1 MDYLNVLLLFGT
13 GIIAGL
19 MNVMAGGGSALT
31 LPVLIFM
38 GLDGA
43 LANGTNRIAI
53 FVQSIFAVGS
63 FRQQKMHQFRESFK
77 MAVWTLPGGVLGAI
91 LAIKISDAW
100 FQRILALVLVWV
112 IISMIISPGNRRN
125 NRDSPAT
132 GRKWLVYP
140 AMFGIGFYGGFIQ
153 VGVGFIIM
161 AALFHLLR
169 STLVRVNMHKVF
181 IVLIYTIPA
190 LGIFIWSG
198 NVDWMLGLS
207 LAAGNSLGGW
217 WAARLSVKKG
227 DKIIRYALF
236 AAMLVMALKLLNV
249 F

>member
-1 MDYLNVLLLFGT
+1 MDFWQIPVLFAVGV
-13 GIIAGL
+13 IAGL
-19 MNVMAGGGSALT
+19 MNVMAGGGSAIT

-53 FVQSIFAVGS
+53 FVQNLFAVWS
-63 FRQQKMHQFRESFK
+63 FRQQKMHQFKTSFR
-77 MAVWTLPGGVLGAI
+77 MAVWTLPGGILGAF
-91 LAIKISDAW
+91 LAVKVSDEW
-100 FQRILALVLVWV
+100 FQRILAIVLVWV
-112 IISMIISPGNRRN
+112 IISMMMNPANRKN
-125 NRDSPAT
+125 QQEKT
-132 GRKWLVYP
+132 GRLPQWLVYP

-169 STLVRVNMHKVF
+169 ISLVQVNMHKVF

-190 LGIFIWSG
+190 LGIFVWSG
-198 NVDWMLGLS
+198 NVNWLLGLS

-217 WAARLSVKKG
+217 WAARMSVKKG
-227 DKIIRYALF
+227 DKIIRYVLF
-236 AAMLVMALKLLNV
+236 IAMFIMAIKLLNII
-249 F
+249 

>member
-1 MDYLNVLLLFGT
+1 MGIWYILILFAVGV
-13 GIIAGL
+13 IAGL
-19 MNVMAGGGSALT
+19 MNVMAGGGSAIT

-53 FVQSIFAVGS
+53 FVQNIFAVWS
-63 FRQQKMHQFRESFK
+63 FRQQKMHQFKTSFR
-77 MAVWTLPGGVLGAI
+77 MAVWTLPGGILGAF
-91 LAIKISDAW
+91 LAVKISNEW
-100 FQRILALVLVWV
+100 FQRILAIVLVWV
-112 IISMIISPGNRRN
+112 IISMMMNPANRKN
-125 NRDSPAT
+125 QAEKT
-132 GRKWLVYP
+132 GRRHWLIYP

-169 STLVRVNMHKVF
+169 VSLVEVNMHKVF
-181 IVLIYTIPA
+181 IVFIYTIPA

-198 NVDWMLGLS
+198 NVNWLLGVS

-227 DKIIRYALF
+227 DKIIRYVLF
-236 AAMLVMALKLLNV
+236 IAIFIMALKLLNII
-249 F
+249 

>member
-1 MDYLNVLLLFGT
+1 MDIWYIPLLFVV

-53 FVQSIFAVGS
+53 FVQNIFAVWS
-63 FRQQKMHQFRESFK
+63 FRQQKMHQFKTSFR
-77 MAVWTLPGGVLGAI
+77 MAVWTLPGGILGAY
-91 LAIKISDAW
+91 LAVKISDEW
-100 FQRILALVLVWV
+100 FQRILAIVLVWV
-112 IISMIISPGNRRN
+112 IISMMMNSANRKNPVEEAVR
-125 NRDSPAT
+125 RHQ
-132 GRKWLVYP
+132 WLVYP
-140 AMFGIGFYGGFIQ
+140 AMFGVGFYGGFIQ

-169 STLVRVNMHKVF
+169 ISLVQVNMHKVF
-181 IVLIYTIPA
+181 IVFVYTIPA
-190 LGIFIWSG
+190 LGVFIWSG
-198 NVDWMLGLS
+198 NVNWLLGLS

-217 WAARLSVKKG
+217 WAARMSVKKG
-227 DKIIRYALF
+227 DKIIRYVLF
-236 AAMLVMALKLLNV
+236 IAMFIMAIKLLNII
-249 F
+249 

>member
-1 MDYLNVLLLFGT
+1 MDYLNVLLLFGVGT
-13 GIIAGL
+13 VAGL

-53 FVQSIFAVGS
+53 FVQNIFAVWS

-77 MAVWTLPGGVLGAI
+77 MAAWTLPGGVLGAM

-100 FQRILALVLVWV
+100 FQRILAMVLIWV
-112 IISMIISPGNRRN
+112 IISMIISPGNRKN
-125 NRDSPAT
+125 SGASPGPRRT
-132 GRKWLVYP
+132 WLVYP

-169 STLVRVNMHKVF
+169 STLVLVNMHKVF
-181 IVLIYTIPA
+181 IVMIYTVPA

-198 NVDWMLGLS
+198 NVDWVPGLS

-227 DKIIRYALF
+227 DKIIRYVLF
-236 AAMLVMALKLLNV
+236 AAMLMVALKLLNV

>member
-1 MDYLNVLLLFGT
+1 MDIWYIPLLFVV

-53 FVQSIFAVGS
+53 FVQNIFAVWS
-63 FRQQKMHQFRESFK
+63 FRQQKMHQFKTSFR
-77 MAVWTLPGGVLGAI
+77 MAVWTLPGGILGAY
-91 LAIKISDAW
+91 LAVKISDEW
-100 FQRILALVLVWV
+100 FQRILAIVLVWV
-112 IISMIISPGNRRN
+112 IISMMINPANRKNQVEEAVR
-125 NRDSPAT
+125 RHQ
-132 GRKWLVYP
+132 WLVYL

-169 STLVRVNMHKVF
+169 ISLVQVNMHKVF
-181 IVLIYTIPA
+181 IVFVYTIPA
-190 LGIFIWSG
+190 LGVFIWSG
-198 NVDWMLGLS
+198 NVNWLLGLS

-217 WAARLSVKKG
+217 WAARMSVKKG
-227 DKIIRYALF
+227 DKIIRYVLF
-236 AAMLVMALKLLNV
+236 IAMFIMAIKLLNII
-249 F
+249 